1 MRARALLLV
10 VAAAAAA
17 AALSATGAPAAPG
30 ACKVPRLTSLTTS
43 AAKAAVK
50 RAGCPASAFK
60 ATSKCAGAIAK
71 IGRVLDQKPSPRAA
85 LKKGQKIA
93 VHVGVFCKP
102 APPPP
107 PPPEPP
113 NFVGDFVGTYSGILV
128 GDPGCPDI
136 PISGIAEVIVEQLGT
151 TSYDVRFGLEKA
163 HVVTTENCMEVTR
176 TNSFGELTATAAGT
190 HLTGPGLTSSLSGE
204 VITGAFQARTGEIN
218 FTVTRSD

>member
-1 MRARALLLV
+1 MRVLLLLF
-10 VAAAAAA
+10 VAAATA
-17 AALSATGAPAAPG
+17 AALSATGAPAAP
-30 ACKVPRLTSLTTS
+30 APCKVPKLTGRTTS

-50 RAGCPASAFK
+50 RAGCPTSAFK
-60 ATSKCAGAIAK
+60 ATSKCEDATAK
-71 IGRVLDQKPSPRAA
+71 IGRVLDQKPAPRSA

-102 APPPP
+102 PPPPP

-113 NFVGDFVGTYSGILV
+113 NFLGDFVGTYSGILV

-151 TSYDVRFGLEKA
+151 TSYDVRFGLQNA
-163 HVVTTENCMEVTR
+163 HVVTTENCMEVER
-176 TNSFGELTATAAGT
+176 SNSFGELTATATGT
-190 HLTGPGLTSSLSGE
+190 RLAGPGFAASLAGEAISG
-204 VITGAFQARTGEIN
+204 TFQARQGQIS

>member
-1 MRARALLLV
+1 MRACALLLV
-10 VAAAAAA
+10 VAATAGV
-17 AALSATGAPAAPG
+17 AALAATGAPAAPS
-30 ACKVPRLTSLTTS
+30 ACKVPKLTGRTTS

-50 RAGCPASAFK
+50 RAGCPATAFK
-60 ATSKCAGAIAK
+60 ATSKCATVTAK
-71 IGRVLDQKPSPRAA
+71 IGRVLDQKPSARAA

-102 APPPP
+102 TPPPP

-151 TSYDVRFGLEKA
+151 TSFDVRFGLEKA

-176 TNSFGELTATAAGT
+176 TNSFGELTATA
-190 HLTGPGLTSSLSGE
+190 TGARLAAPGLTSSIDGE
-204 VITGAFQARTGEIN
+204 VLTGTFQARSGEIN